1 MPFKHNP
8 ELFDRKAISMRS
20 FSLGRRSWLSAAFGL
35 SLLLFPGFTPRAIGQ
50 KNLAGADR
58 IYSSLEELLV
68 TGSALMIAAHPD
80 DENTAVIAYFSRGR
94 HVRMGY
100 LSLNRGEGGQNL
112 LGPEQGVLVGV
123 IRTQELLRAREIDG
137 GVQFFT
143 RVIDFGYSKT
153 AEETLDKWGRENAL
167 RDVVWVIRK
176 FQPDI
181 IINRFSGTP
190 SDGHGHHQ
198 SSAILGKE
206 AFHAAADPSRFPD
219 QLAWV
224 KPWQAKRLFWNTYS
238 WRRVQDQLKATEP
251 RLMLPTGDYNPV
263 LGFSYQE
270 IAGMSRSQH
279 RSQTMGAPQRK
290 GEASDFLVLLEG
302 EPAKKDPFEGI
313 DLTWGRVPGG
323 AHVGD
328 LLRQA
333 RDQFDFVHPAKS
345 VPTLLAAR
353 SAMLALERTP
363 LVERKLKQV
372 ADTIALCAGLWLDA
386 SATVYEIVPGETLT
400 VNLELVNRS
409 EIPMMVKSIVVDGAK
424 GQAALLSEGVPLP
437 TNRREVK
444 PLRIALPPDYP
455 ITQPYW
461 LKEPP
466 KNDRYQVEPE
476 DFSLI
481 GQPESPATLR
491 ARILV
496 RVGEGDTAQEIEF
509 QRPVLHRYVDP
520 LYGELT
526 RALVVTPAVTL
537 HLAQR
542 SLIFPTA
549 APKQVD
555 LTLTSHRSQLSGE
568 AAIRVPAGWTV
579 KPASIPFS
587 IPNAH
592 EMATVAFEVTP
603 PKTEQDAT
611 LEAVATVGG
620 TVYSRG
626 MMIVSYPHI
635 PPQTVFFPEAARIVR
650 EPIELL
656 SHRIGYVM
664 GAGDEVPQA
673 LEQIGAN
680 VTLLTEADLTRGD
693 LSRYDAI
700 VAGVRA
706 YNTRPDLVASHK
718 RLLDYVAQG
727 GTYLVQYNTTQN
739 LGAGAV
745 DPGAGL
751 EIGPYPFEIGRDRV
765 SVEDAPVTILKPGH
779 PLLNV
784 PNKIHQRDFAG
795 WVQERGLYFPSK
807 FDERYETVIATHDPG
822 EKPLADGILYA
833 KFGKGVFI
841 YTSYS
846 WFRQLPAG
854 VPGAFRIFANMLS
867 AGKTASVKP

>member
-1 MPFKHNP
+1 MSS
-8 ELFDRKAISMRS
+8 ISLALR
-20 FSLGRRSWLSAAFGL
+20 FRLSAAIL
-35 SLLLFPGFTPRAIGQ
+35 SCFLMLNTLATLAIGQ
-50 KNLAGADR
+50 ENLAGADR
-58 IYSSLEELLV
+58 IYSRLEALQV

-94 HVRMGY
+94 HARMGY

-153 AEETLDKWGRENAL
+153 VEETLGKWGHENAL

-181 IINRFSGTP
+181 VINRFSGTP
-190 SDGHGHHQ
+190 NDGHGNHQ
-198 SSAILGKE
+198 ASALLGKE
-206 AFHAAADPSRFPD
+206 AFHAAADPTRFPD
-219 QLAWV
+219 QLKWV

-238 WRRVQDQLKATEP
+238 WRRVEEQLKKSEP
-251 RLMLPTGDYNPV
+251 RLTLPTGEYNPV
-263 LGFSYQE
+263 LGYSYQE

-290 GEASDFLVLLEG
+290 GEAQDYLVLLDG
-302 EPAKKDPFEGI
+302 EPATKDPFEGI
-313 DLTWGRVPGG
+313 DLSWGRVAG
-323 AHVGD
+323 AGRVGA

-333 RDQFDFVHPAKS
+333 RDEFDFVHPSKS
-345 VPTLLAAR
+345 IPTLLAAR
-353 SAMLALERTP
+353 AAMLALERTP
-363 LVERKLKQV
+363 LVERKLKAV
-372 ADTIALCAGLWLDA
+372 DDTIALCAGLWLDA

-400 VNLELVNRS
+400 VNLEMVNRS
-409 EIPMMVKSIVVDGAK
+409 TVPMVVQSVEIEGAK
-424 GQAALLSEGVPLP
+424 GAPAVLPETVPLP

-444 PLRIALPPDYP
+444 PLRIPLPPDFP

-466 KNDRYQVEPE
+466 QNDRYQVEPD
-476 DFSLI
+476 DFSSI
-481 GQPESPATLR
+481 GEPETPAPLR
-491 ARILV
+491 ARIRV
-496 RVGEGDTAQEIEF
+496 RVGEGAHAQEIEF
-509 QRPVLHRYVDP
+509 YRPVQHRYVDP

-526 RALVVTPAVTL
+526 RPLVVTPAVTL
-537 HLAQR
+537 HLAQG

-549 APKQVD
+549 APKKVG
-555 LTLTSHRSQLSGE
+555 LTLTAHRSKLSGE
-568 AAIRVPAGWTV
+568 AALRLPGGWTA
-579 KPASIPFS
+579 KPASVPFGMA
-587 IPNAH
+587 NAH

-603 PKTEQDAT
+603 PKAEQVAT
-611 LEAVATVGG
+611 LQAVATVDGIAYG
-620 TVYSRG
+620 RG
-626 MMIVSYPHI
+626 MTVVSYPHI
-635 PPQTVFFPEAARIVR
+635 PPQTVFFPESARIVR
-650 EPIELL
+650 EPIVLL
-656 SHRIGYVM
+656 SREIGYVM
-664 GAGDEVPQA
+664 GAGDDIPQA
-673 LEQIGAN
+673 LEQIGAH
-680 VTLLTEADLTRGD
+680 VTLLSEADLTRGD

-706 YNTRPDLVASHK
+706 YNTRPDLVASHQ
-718 RLLDYVAQG
+718 RLLDYVKQG

-739 LGAGAV
+739 LGAGAAAQ
-745 DPGAGL
+745 GAGL
-751 EIGPYPFEIGRDRV
+751 EIGPYPLEIGRDRV
-765 SVEDAPVTILKPGH
+765 SVENASVTILNPSH
-779 PLLNV
+779 PLLNL
-784 PNKIHQRDFAG
+784 PNRIRPRDFEG

-807 FDERYETVIATHDPG
+807 FDARYETVIESHDPG

-833 KFGKGVFI
+833 KFGKGVFL

-867 AGKTASVKP
+867 AGKVASTGR